1 MLCLFYSCPPC
12 FRAWTGGGG
21 REAGSWEQDAVQ
33 TGITSLSSRYVD
45 TWHGI
50 AGPLD
55 VLGDVTETLS
65 TDPTTALQGTSI
77 GEGYVRW
84 TVNQRMADETRPVN
98 IAIPVIIYLGEY
110 T

>member
-1 MLCLFYSCPPC
+1 M
-12 FRAWTGGGG
+12 
-21 REAGSWEQDAVQ
+21 
-33 TGITSLSSRYVD
+33 
-45 TWHGI
+45 
-50 AGPLD
+50 
-55 VLGDVTETLS
+55 LGDVTETLS